1 MSRRPRRDNPWTSL
15 VLGLVTLAFGLLFWL
30 DHLDRINA
38 RDYLQW
44 WPLALIAFGLAHVP
58 ARQWIAAAIWSLIG
72 VWCLLGTLGYEQR
85 YLLRIVGA
93 WPLLISIAGIALIM
107 QALRPGGSH
116 PTHSFHALAVMAG
129 NVRRMGSQEL
139 TGGDAIAVMG
149 GVEIDLSSARLSG
162 EAIIDVLAFWGGI
175 EIRVP
180 RGWNVI
186 NRVTGILGGF
196 EDKSGGAPP
205 GAPQLVIRGA
215 AIMGGVEVKSS

>member
-1 MSRRPRRDNPWTSL
+1 MSRRRRDNNPWTSL
-15 VLGLVTLAFGLLFWL
+15 VLGLITLTVGLLFWL

-44 WPLALIAFGLAHVP
+44 WPLALIAFGLAHIP
-58 ARQWIAAAIWSLIG
+58 TRQWIAATVWSLIG
-72 VWCLLGTLGYEQR
+72 VWCLMGTLGYPQR
-85 YLLRIVGA
+85 HLWRLIGA
-93 WPLLISIAGIALIM
+93 WPLLISVAGVALIM

-116 PTHSFHALAVMAG
+116 PTRSFHAIAVMAG

-139 TGGDAIAVMG
+139 TG
-149 GVEIDLSSARLSG
+149 G

-180 RGWNVI
+180 REWNVI
-186 NRVTGILGGF
+186 NRVTGILGGY
-196 EDKSGGAPP
+196 EDKSGGAPD
-205 GAPQLVIRGA
+205 GAPRLVIRGA